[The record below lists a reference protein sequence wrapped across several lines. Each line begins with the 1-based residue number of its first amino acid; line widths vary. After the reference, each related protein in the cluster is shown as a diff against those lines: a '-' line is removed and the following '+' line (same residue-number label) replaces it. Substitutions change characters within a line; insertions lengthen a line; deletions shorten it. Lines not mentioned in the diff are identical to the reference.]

1 MVTRITTHR
10 TVYDSASKTLDPQLA
25 VPAADLDQDL
35 FISFATPSEY
45 VRRAELADLR
55 IGERTGERVNISA
68 VTDTVEMECEDLPL
82 PLAYAGDKKVKR
94 FHFSEII
101 GRLSYVRATVT
112 VSQVPSRRIILC
124 QPHGDLEKRLLPCG
138 QPKCGPN
145 PPAIRRQADH
155 PQKKHHVSA
164 FLSPCPTYRPP
175 ASFIRRIPDHSSP
188 L

>member
-1 MVTRITTHR
+1 MLTLISDAAYTYVSRKSAIKMVTRITTHR

-112 VSQVPSRRIILC
+112 WSLRVTP
-124 QPHGDLEKRLLPCG
+124 RLKVARC
-138 QPKCGPN
+138 
-145 PPAIRRQADH
+145 
-155 PQKKHHVSA
+155 
-164 FLSPCPTYRPP
+164 LSLLRMMSTNTK
-175 ASFIRRIPDHSSP
+175 
-188 L
+188 

>member
-10 TVYDSASKTLDPQLA
+10 TGYDSASKTLGPHNWQSQLQTWIKNYSS
-25 VPAADLDQDL
+25 LSQL
-35 FISFATPSEY
+35 HLSTSGE
-45 VRRAELADLR
+45 RLADLR

-82 PLAYAGDKKVKR
+82 PLAYAGDKRVKR

-112 VSQVPSRRIILC
+112 WSLRVTSRLKVARYLSLLRMMSTNTKWRRSGTRSEPSVATPLTVRNMAYYC
-124 QPHGDLEKRLLPCG
+124 SPSAK
-138 QPKCGPN
+138 
-145 PPAIRRQADH
+145 PP
-155 PQKKHHVSA
+155 
-164 FLSPCPTYRPP
+164 
-175 ASFIRRIPDHSSP
+175 P